1 MAVGKLVFCR
11 FFEIKLGN
19 GLSRDRIRREKMQK
33 DRKRYEKIAKDGSCV
48 VECRF

>member
-1 MAVGKLVFCR
+1 VAAGKLVFCR

-19 GLSRDRIRREKMQK
+19 GLSRDRIRREKTQK
-33 DRKRYEKIAKDGSCV
+33 DTKRYEKIAKDGSCV